1 MPMRTRS
8 KDTSGRARVPMN
20 ERLWGML
27 VKQAEHRFHPYPSL
41 VAAHWIHSE
50 YVKAGGQFSDKETSE
65 KAAEAEKKRH
75 TQKRDPEK
83 APEKRGHTKEE
94 VEKKEKAK
102 KKKGKK

>member
-1 MPMRTRS
+1 MAMRTRS

-50 YVKAGGQFSDKETSE
+50 YIKSGGQFADKETVKASKESE
-65 KAAEAEKKRH
+65 EKRH
-75 TQKRDPEK
+75 VRKKDPEK
-83 APEKRGHTKEE
+83 APERRGHTEKD
-94 VEKKEKAK
+94 VAKKEKAR